1 MTERAPPHLPHP
13 PRAPVHRGLREAVA
27 LEYGLHDAPVVS
39 ARAQGEAALRVLE
52 EARRHGIHIARD
64 PQLLALL
71 SRLEPDQAIPPDL
84 YRAVAVILS
93 WAYWL
98 RGMQPGDE
106 KDAGR

>member
-1 MTERAPPHLPHP
+1 MRAPSSTLP
-13 PRAPVHRGLREAVA
+13 PVPRGLREAVA

-39 ARAQGEAALRVLE
+39 ARAQGQAALQVLE
-52 EARRHGIHIARD
+52 AARRHGIHVARD

-71 SRLEPDQAIPPDL
+71 SHLEPDQAIPPEL

-106 KDAGR
+106 KNAAIDDR